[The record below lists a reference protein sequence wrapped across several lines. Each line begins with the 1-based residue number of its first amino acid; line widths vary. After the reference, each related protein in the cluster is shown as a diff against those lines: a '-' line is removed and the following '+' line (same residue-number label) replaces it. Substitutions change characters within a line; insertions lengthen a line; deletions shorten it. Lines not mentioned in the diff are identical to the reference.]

1 MTGRLL
7 LAAAASLLA
16 GCGSHYTVNAPLEGA
31 ADPAHGYRYAN
42 VRAGEN
48 TDSLMIVVNFSGGGM
63 RAAALAYGVLER
75 LAAERIRWNGRD
87 ARLLDEVDIITAVS
101 GGSMTAAFYAL
112 HGDGIF
118 TQFEERFLR
127 RNLQDRLEDR
137 IIAFSAIPRLLS
149 DRYGR
154 VDMLQELLDE
164 VLFEGRTYAEI
175 SSQRRK
181 PFVVVTAT
189 DMSLGARFEFTQDTF
204 DLLCSDLDKL
214 PIARAVAAS
223 SALPVVLSP
232 VTLWNYAG
240 RCGYTMRAF
249 PEARGETGQRQ
260 EQRLREI
267 ESYLDR
273 DRRPYIH
280 LLDGGLADNLGVRG
294 VIEVAALY
302 GGLSNALR
310 LGRLGG
316 LGRLGPVRKLVFLS
330 VNAETDSDRS
340 VDASPNTPTW
350 SQVARA
356 LADIPINRYSF
367 ETQLF
372 GDQRLQAW
380 YRSLKQEAG
389 NELEVYR
396 INVSLAGVEEEKK
409 RAFFMSVPTTLQ
421 LPRETVDGIRRAA
434 SELLDASPDFRR
446 LLDSLR

>member
-1 MTGRLL
+1 LPAA
-7 LAAAASLLA
+7 LAGLALA
-16 GCGSHYTVNAPLEGA
+16 GCSWHYTVNAPLEGA

-87 ARLLDEVDIITAVS
+87 ARLLDEVDLITAVS
-101 GGSMTAAFYAL
+101 GGSITAAYYAL
-112 HGDGIF
+112 HGERIF
-118 TQFEERFLR
+118 TEFEDRFFKR
-127 RNLQDRLEDR
+127 KLQDRLEDR

-164 VLFEGRTYAEI
+164 VLFDGRTYAEI
-175 SSQRRK
+175 SARRRK

-214 PIARAVAAS
+214 PVARAVAAS

-240 RCGYTMRAF
+240 RCGFVMPPY
-249 PEARGETGQRQ
+249 PEGRGEMGQRQ
-260 EQRLREI
+260 DQRLREI

-273 DRRPYIH
+273 ERRPYVH
-280 LLDGGLADNLGVRG
+280 LLDGGLSDNMGLRG
-294 VIEVAALY
+294 ILEIAALY

-310 LGRLGG
+310 LSH
-316 LGRLGPVRKLVFLS
+316 LGPVRKLVFIS

-340 VDASPNTPTW
+340 VDASANTPTW

-367 ETQLF
+367 ETLLIA
-372 GDQRLQAW
+372 DQRLQAW
-380 YRSLKQEAG
+380 HRALKQEAG

-396 INVSLAGVEEEKK
+396 INIGLAGVEEEKK

-421 LPRETVDGIRRAA
+421 LPRDTVDSIRRAA
-434 SELLDASPDFRR
+434 AELLEASPDYRR
-446 LLDSLR
+446 LVDSLR